1 MMVQAMVLRK
11 DIPLVLMMDM
21 WWDVVMVE
29 LKKSV

>member
-29 LKKSV
+29 LMKSV